1 MKIIFCGDSYTLGEG
16 LSSREQVYA
25 NLVTKHYNTKYINL
39 SQSGASEFLIT
50 EQVEK
55 AITMSPDIVVIGHT
69 SEYRWQVRDKRT
81 GDWQGIIVANWI
93 QQHEKLYKN
102 WILSEQLLD
111 NRRKTPQHKA
121 AWHAAGMLY
130 YSEEPVI
137 RRLWRSAVA
146 LQSSIITCKQIHIN
160 MFSHLQDDL
169 EQVTKDFINFPLDSL
184 KHKEKAPDGSH
195 AGPGLH
201 KILST
206 KLINHIDESH

>member
-1 MKIIFCGDSYTLGEG
+1 
-16 LSSREQVYA
+16 
-25 NLVTKHYNTKYINL
+25 
-39 SQSGASEFLIT
+39 
-50 EQVEK
+50 
-55 AITMSPDIVVIGHT
+55 
-69 SEYRWQVRDKRT
+69 
-81 GDWQGIIVANWI
+81 
-93 QQHEKLYKN
+93 
-102 WILSEQLLD
+102 
-111 NRRKTPQHKA
+111 
-121 AWHAAGMLY
+121 MLY

-160 MFSHLQDDL
+160 MFNHLQDDL